1 MIITVTQGSEHTACG
16 LFVRHE
22 GGDRVT
28 VRIGKKLTTGRVVE

>member
-1 MIITVTQGSEHTACG
+1 MLITITHGNGHMACG

-28 VRIGKKLTTGRVVE
+28 IRVDTEDE